1 MNREEAKTIVHAIVC
16 AYPNYKPDNLT
27 ETVNIWAAMLKDY
40 EFRHISA
47 ALKAYILQDT
57 KGFAPSVGQIVD
69 MLTEKSEMTEMD
81 AWAKVSKAIKNG
93 LYGSEEEFEK
103 LPETVKKAVGSPH
116 QLSSWATM
124 PHDTVQSV
132 VQSNFLRTYRVIVE
146 RERRAEKTPIEL
158 EQAIAERR
166 RLPEDRKKRF
176 IAIAEEVE

>member
-40 EFRHISA
+40 EYKHISA

-69 MLTEKSEMTEMD
+69 LLSEKSELTEMD

-103 LPETVKKAVGSPH
+103 LPEIVQEAVGSPH
-116 QLSSWATM
+116 QLSSWAAM

-132 VQSNFLRTYRVIVE
+132 VQSNFLRTYRVLVE
-146 RERRAEKTPIEL
+146 RKQKYAKMPLEL
-158 EQAIAERR
+158 EQALAERR
-166 RLPEDRKKRF
+166 GLPEDRKRRF
-176 IAIAEEVE
+176 VAIAEEVE